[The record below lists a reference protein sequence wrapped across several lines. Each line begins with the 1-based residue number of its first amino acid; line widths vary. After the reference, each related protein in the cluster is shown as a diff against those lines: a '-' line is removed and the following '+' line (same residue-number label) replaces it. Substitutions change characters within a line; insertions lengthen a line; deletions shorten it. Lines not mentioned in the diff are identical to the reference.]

1 MSAVRTERL
10 LNLVICL
17 LATRRFV
24 PKERIRTAVPQ
35 YASCGGDEAFDRMFE
50 RDKDDLREMGI
61 PVETGTDDV
70 WFDDEVGYRIDRD
83 AYALPPVSFAPDE
96 VAALGLAARV
106 WEQASLAEAASGA
119 LLKLKASGV
128 EFTDASTVGIEPQ
141 VRAAE
146 PAFGPLYEA
155 VRDRRAVSFAY
166 RSSGAARAAQRHL
179 EPWAVVSWHGRW
191 YVVGHDRD
199 RQATRV
205 FRLGRIDGEVT
216 PDGPAG
222 SVTVP
227 AGVDVRAQ
235 VAMLARDAPTA
246 VARLRLRSG
255 AALPLRRRAG
265 ERRDSDVP
273 GWDEVEVP
281 YAEEEALADEVVGYG
296 RDAVALGPAELRAA
310 VQRRLRDVLAAV
322 PA

>member
-24 PKERIRTAVPQ
+24 SKERIRSAVPQ
-35 YASCGGDEAFDRMFE
+35 YAACDTDQAFDRMFE

-61 PVETGTDDV
+61 PVETGTDEV

-83 AYALPPVSFAPDE
+83 AYALPTVSFAPDE

-106 WEQASLAEAASGA
+106 WEQASLADAASGA

-128 EFTDASTVGIEPQ
+128 EFSDAATVGIEPQ
-141 VRAAE
+141 VRAGE
-146 PAFGPLYEA
+146 PAFAPLYEA
-155 VRDRRAVSFAY
+155 VRDQQPVSFSY
-166 RSSGAARAAQRHL
+166 RSRGAADAMQRHL

-199 RQATRV
+199 RRATRV
-205 FRLGRIDGEVT
+205 FRLGRIVGHVA
-216 PDGPAG
+216 PNGPAG
-222 SVTVP
+222 SVRVP

-235 VAMLARDAPTA
+235 VAMLAGDPPTA

-255 AALPLRRRAG
+255 AALPLRRRAQ
-265 ERRDSDVP
+265 ERRDSGVE
-273 GWDEVEVP
+273 GWDEVDV
-281 YAEEEALADEVVGYG
+281 AFADDEALAEEVVAYG
-296 RDAVALGPAELRAA
+296 RDAVVLAPETLRTA
-310 VQRRLRDVLAAV
+310 VQRRLRAVLTAV